1 MHCTSTQGTDIGLPV
16 LHVPFTYFIISILT
30 ACGCWVW
37 LYFLFLLFDA
47 EHMSAHVTAFYH
59 AVKDEVAGCEVWLF
73 LDNST
78 NHTKVA
84 HDALCATRMNVGPG
98 QYNSIMLKHQ
108 APVLPFFF
116 ISSYCSHVPRWMPR
130 SGKGH
135 EGAIPLCFPG
145 WYN

>member
-1 MHCTSTQGTDIGLPV
+1 
-16 LHVPFTYFIISILT
+16 
-30 ACGCWVW
+30 
-37 LYFLFLLFDA
+37 
-47 EHMSAHVTAFYH
+47 MSAHVTAFYH

-108 APVLPFFF
+108 APVLP
-116 ISSYCSHVPRWMPR
+116 SYLSLRT
-130 SGKGH
+130 
-135 EGAIPLCFPG
+135 ALTFPG
-145 WYN
+145 GCRAVEKGMKEPYHFVFQDGMWGVSRSRS